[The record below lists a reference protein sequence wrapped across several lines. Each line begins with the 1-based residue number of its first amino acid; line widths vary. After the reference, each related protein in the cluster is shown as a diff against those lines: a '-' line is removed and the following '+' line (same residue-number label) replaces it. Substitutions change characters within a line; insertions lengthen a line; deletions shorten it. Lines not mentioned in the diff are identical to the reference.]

1 VIELQINDTLM
12 LADSE
17 FVDMKEK
24 ELVKAKITF
33 KFRDMLITFISI
45 KFNDKYIKLIINNY
59 HILLNVF
66 NLSRSDNREIHL
78 IQENQM
84 KNIQSVTIIKNATLK
99 RARDKIRLNVSSKEQ
114 YVTQRLRETYIVIV
128 C

>member
-1 VIELQINDTLM
+1 MIELQINDTLM